1 MKLGTLV
8 AILLLALAASLT
20 LTASQAQT
28 PSTPTAPAPTPTQS
42 VAPVAASAPE
52 QPVPFSHKQHAGA
65 LQLPCEFCHTPSR
78 SGETV
83 AIPQAAACMQCH
95 QTMATSDPGVQNL
108 ASYAKTNATIP
119 WVRVYQLPSFVSFS
133 HKVHMEHGST
143 CQECHGQ
150 VAQRD
155 RLYKETDISMAGCM
169 NCHRAKKASL
179 DCDTCHTLEQ

>member
-1 MKLGTLV
+1 MVGALKT
-8 AILLLALAASLT
+8 ISLLALTASFA

-28 PSTPTAPAPTPTQS
+28 SPKPVAPAPTPARS
-42 VAPVAASAPE
+42 FVPVPASAPE
-52 QPVPFSHKQHAGA
+52 QPIPFSHKQHAGK

-95 QTMATSDPGVQNL
+95 QTMATNDPGVQKL
-108 ASYAKTNATIP
+108 AAYAKANATIP
-119 WVRVYQLPSFVSFS
+119 WVRVYELPSFVTFS

-143 CQECHGQ
+143 CQECHGE

-155 RLYKETDISMAGCM
+155 RIYKEADISMAGCM

-179 DCDTCHTLEQ
+179 DCNACHTLDQ